1 MWQTFF
7 QPTYPSR
14 VRVIGTAKIQLFFDI
29 TEMIIRMYPI
39 DGLKGQK
46 QIAYGNT
53 VGHGNIRCR
62 PERAKALVFAFA
74 LSGRL
79 VCISFAQGDA
89 FGYYLVAPL
98 GRFGELRIIIS

>member
-1 MWQTFF
+1 MANLF
-7 QPTYPSR
+7 PTHLPVKGS
-14 VRVIGTAKIQLFFDI
+14 GDWHCKNTTFFDI

-98 GRFGELRIIIS
+98 GRFGELRIII